1 MYKISKRLHLKS
13 IEIYCKFVAGVSG
26 SGGNGE
32 TKDRGEGRK
41 YGAGDNVDRNGGAE
55 KSGWG
60 QYIEYVV

>member
-1 MYKISKRLHLKS
+1 MHLKS
-13 IEIYCKFVAGVSG
+13 IEIYCKFVAGISGSG
-26 SGGNGE
+26 SGGDGE

-41 YGAGDNVDRNGGAE
+41 YGAGDKTNVDRNGGAE